1 MINYASFWKPE
12 ATSFTVLPELSLLI
26 GQKFMENAKNKTV
39 AGSLKMTKK
48 VNFASFW
55 KPEATRLTMLPE
67 SALLVGQK
75 LVENAKN
82 QNGPKLAKLTIFGIF
97 N

>member
-1 MINYASFWKPE
+1 MPKIKMVCS
-12 ATSFTVLPELSLLI
+12 
-26 GQKFMENAKNKTV
+26 KFIR
-39 AGSLKMTKK
+39 MTKK

-55 KPEATRLTMLPE
+55 KPKATRLTMLPE

-75 LVENAKN
+75 MVENAKN

-97 N
+97 